1 MGDQVVSSIGRG
13 EIDYYAALRTGQV
26 SKTLARK
33 RPELTERLGGEI
45 AVRDRLLSKARTRKG
60 VTRELENI
68 RQDARDHDA
77 VPDDVL
83 EAYIAPAQVTLG
95 DARAQAR
102 SLAER
107 RAVEDLVKQ
116 IHHLSSDLRAFDVD
130 LSEAPNLDD
139 LRRALVSLIETA
151 QGIER
156 RIVDVTISRVAG

>member
-1 MGDQVVSSIGRG
+1 MGESVVSAIGAG
-13 EIDYYAALRTGQV
+13 QVDYYAALRSGQV

-33 RPELTERLGGEI
+33 RPELTERLGGED
-45 AVRDRLLSKARTRKG
+45 AVRDKILSKARTRKG

-68 RQDARDHDA
+68 RQDARDHEA

-83 EAYIAPAQVTLG
+83 ETYIEQPQTSLG
-95 DARAQAR
+95 DARAQAK

-116 IHHLSSDLRAFDVD
+116 IHHLNSGLRAFDVD
-130 LSEAPNLDD
+130 FSEAPNLGD
-139 LRRALVSLIETA
+139 LRRALVSLTETA
-151 QGIER
+151 QAIER